1 MLQHLHIQNYALIS
15 HLDIDFQDGF
25 SAMTGETGA
34 GKSIILGALALVMG
48 SRADLKTITEGEE
61 RCIIEADFGDYL
73 IRRELNRNG
82 RARSLVNDEV
92 VTQTELK
99 ELANKLIDIHSQH
112 ENLLLSNDS
121 FQLGVVDAIAR
132 NDKEQT
138 AYSTRYIAFR
148 EAEKKLHDLEA
159 LAAKTR
165 KDEDYI
171 SFQFNQL
178 DEARLTD
185 LDELASLEEEEYR
198 LSHVEQ
204 LKAQLQIALQALDED
219 ERSATEMLRVARTA
233 LEDEEELHNRL
244 QSVEIE
250 LKDIIVETNRLAE
263 NTEYDPE
270 RLQIVQ
276 ERLDLINTL
285 LRKHDVQT
293 VAELISLRDQL
304 GEQMNK
310 IASFDEDIAQAK
322 KDLQTRLTELE
333 SAAQALTKSR
343 EAVRKPVSERLA
355 NDLST
360 LGIAHAKVD
369 IAITPAE
376 DYSESG
382 HDVVNFMFA
391 ANLNQSLRRVSEVA
405 SGGEIAR
412 FMLCVKALIASTNGL
427 PTIIFDEIDTG
438 VSGEV
443 ATQMGHIMHQMA
455 DSRQIIAI
463 THLPQIAA
471 QAQTQYK
478 VYKNDTATRTE
489 THISRLSDDE
499 RIQEIASMLAG
510 KNITDA
516 SLNTAKEL
524 LNHAST
530 C

>member
-15 HLDIDFQDGF
+15 HLDIDFQEGF
-25 SAMTGETGA
+25 SALTGETGA

-48 SRADLKTITEGEE
+48 ARADLKTITEGEE
-61 RCIIEADFGDYL
+61 RCVIEADFGEYL

-82 RARSLVNDEV
+82 RSRSLVNDEV
-92 VTQTELK
+92 VTQAELK
-99 ELANKLIDIHSQH
+99 ALANKLIDIHSQH
-112 ENLLLSNDS
+112 ENLLLSDDS
-121 FQLGVVDAIAR
+121 FQLGVVDAIAHNETER
-132 NDKEQT
+132 T
-138 AYSTRYIAFR
+138 TYSTCYSAFR
-148 EAEKKLHDLEA
+148 TAEQALRDLEA

-178 DEARLTD
+178 DEAKLND
-185 LDELASLEEEEYR
+185 SNELANLEEEEYR

-204 LKAQLQIALQALDED
+204 LKEQLQTALQALDGE
-219 ERSATEMLRVARTA
+219 ERSATDMLRVARTA
-233 LEDEEELHNRL
+233 LQDEQSLAERL

-250 LKDIIVETNRLAE
+250 LKDIIAETNRLAE
-263 NTEYDPE
+263 NTEFDPE
-270 RLQIVQ
+270 RLQQVQ

-285 LRKHDVQT
+285 LRKHGLQT
-293 VAELISLRDQL
+293 IAELMALRDEL
-304 GEQMNK
+304 GEQMSK

-322 KDLQTRLTELE
+322 KELQTRLEDLQKASKT
-333 SAAQALTKSR
+333 LTQSR
-343 EAVRKPVSERLA
+343 EAVRKAISERLTA
-355 NDLST
+355 DLST

-376 DYSESG
+376 DYSETG
-382 HDVVNFMFA
+382 HDVVTFLFA
-391 ANLNQSLRRVSEVA
+391 ANLNQSLRPVSEVA

-443 ATQMGHIMHQMA
+443 ATQMGHIMRQMA
-455 DSRQIIAI
+455 ASRQIIAI

-471 QAQTQYK
+471 QAETQYR

-489 THISRLSDDE
+489 THISRLNDE
-499 RIQEIASMLAG
+499 ERVPEIASMLAG

-516 SLNTAKEL
+516 ALNTAKEL
-524 LNHAST
+524 LNKCYH
-530 C
+530 